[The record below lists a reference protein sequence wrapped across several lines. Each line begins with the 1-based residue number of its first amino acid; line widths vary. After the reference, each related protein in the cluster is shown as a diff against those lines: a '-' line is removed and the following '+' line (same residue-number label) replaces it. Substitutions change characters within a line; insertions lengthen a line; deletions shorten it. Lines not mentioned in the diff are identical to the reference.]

1 MDSARFGGEC
11 VPSIAARVDDGIVAF
26 EDAVAEAVLAQV
38 FPDIFD
44 WIEFGRIGWQLEQ
57 ADILRQ
63 FELSVRLKSSGVI
76 GISCDSKE
84 VT

>member
-44 WIEFGRIGWQLEQ
+44 WIEFGRVGWQLEQ

-63 FELSVRLKSSGVI
+63 FERPARHVDQGV
-76 GISCDSKE
+76 G
-84 VT
+84 